1 MCFNLSTF
9 FWVFLLPLLPCV
21 AITIFSSVSIHQQLF
36 INYKLKSVAHLP
48 WKAMSYKAVNTF
60 IDDLFAFVVP
70 MPPLHRAACLRDDVV
85 FAVFLYQKWIY
96 PVDKTRVNE
105 FGQCFEGSDGASEG
119 SPEGAAQAAKG
130 HDAALPGEKARPHG
144 SGGGAVLAAPALCGS
159 GGAGGSPKS
168 GDDGSDGGSDGD
180 EPALLQR
187 HTPELPT
194 ELRRRT
200 KRTKGR

>member
-1 MCFNLSTF
+1 
-9 FWVFLLPLLPCV
+9 
-21 AITIFSSVSIHQQLF
+21 
-36 INYKLKSVAHLP
+36 VAHLP

-105 FGQCFEGSDGASEG
+105 FGQCFEGSDGASEDR
-119 SPEGAAQAAKG
+119 PEGAAQAAEG
-130 HDAALPGEKARPHG
+130 LDAALRDLPGEKARPHG
-144 SGGGAVLAAPALCGS
+144 SGGGAVLAAPAPSGS
-159 GGAGGSPKS
+159 GGAGGFSKS
-168 GDDGSDGGSDGD
+168 GDVSDDGGGGGSDDGSDDGD
-180 EPALLQR
+180 VPAALLQR

>member
-1 MCFNLSTF
+1 M
-9 FWVFLLPLLPCV
+9 
-21 AITIFSSVSIHQQLF
+21 
-36 INYKLKSVAHLP
+36 AHLP

-168 GDDGSDGGSDGD
+168 GDNGSDGGSDGD

-200 KRTKGR
+200 KRT